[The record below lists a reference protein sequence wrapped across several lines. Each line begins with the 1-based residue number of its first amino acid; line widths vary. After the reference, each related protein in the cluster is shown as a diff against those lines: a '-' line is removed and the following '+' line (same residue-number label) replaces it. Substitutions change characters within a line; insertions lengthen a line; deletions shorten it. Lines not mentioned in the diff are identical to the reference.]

1 MTLAKALGGGVM
13 PIGACV
19 GRREVF
25 EVFKN
30 NPLFHSSTFGGNP
43 LAAAAA
49 LAAIEVTLEED
60 LPGRALELGRHL
72 MEGLKVLKEEH
83 PHLIEDVRGRGLMV
97 GVEFAD
103 ADIGALVVAEMAE
116 RGVLTAFGLNNP
128 KVVRLRAP
136 PDHRQ
141 GARGRGPRR
150 LRGGPQG
157 YGKGPRGPSRLKC
170 RKRF

>member
-1 MTLAKALGGGVM
+1 MALGLT
-13 PIGACV
+13 AH
-19 GRREVF
+19 
-25 EVFKN
+25 
-30 NPLFHSSTFGGNP
+30 PLEGHRLLGLP
-43 LAAAAA
+43 RLAA
-49 LAAIEVTLEED
+49 LEED

-128 KVVRLRAP
+128 KVVRLEP
-136 PDHRQ
+136 P
-141 GARGRGPRR
+141 
-150 LRGGPQG
+150 LII
-157 YGKGPRGPSRLKC
+157 GKEHVDEALAVFAEALKATEEALEGLLG
-170 RKRF
+170 